1 MRKLV
6 VDFDLIVL
14 WPSIAFAL
22 IVFATSLR
30 TYLSPSA
37 GYWEAIRNGEDIA
50 EWRRNQKSQV
60 KDLLWISAV
69 ALLILVA
76 IMLMSDTLKLGVAYL
91 TWDVLEFLSVGALI
105 LAAIAAW
112 GYAEKQQRLKLLA
125 CLLAMLMAAASAEHF
140 FHQKHNATHAMCP
153 HCNDENDS
161 SDN

>member
-91 TWDVLEFLSVGALI
+91 TWDVLRVS
-105 LAAIAAW
+105 
-112 GYAEKQQRLKLLA
+112 QRRR
-125 CLLAMLMAAASAEHF
+125 
-140 FHQKHNATHAMCP
+140 T
-153 HCNDENDS
+153 DS
-161 SDN
+161 SGYSGLGLCREAATVEAFSVPVSDVDGSRQCRAFLPSKT